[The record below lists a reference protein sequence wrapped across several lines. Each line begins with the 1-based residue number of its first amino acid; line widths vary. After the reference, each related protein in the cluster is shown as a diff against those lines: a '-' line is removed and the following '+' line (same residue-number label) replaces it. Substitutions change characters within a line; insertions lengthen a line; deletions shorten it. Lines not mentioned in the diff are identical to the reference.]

1 MESALGVNLTKRM
14 CFNDASSMI
23 RLLLNK
29 LPSKDRVE
37 RERIF
42 SFFFWAEGV
51 RYYSWQMEINH
62 LKLMRF
68 IYFIIAGLYWQE
80 AI

>member
-1 MESALGVNLTKRM
+1 
-14 CFNDASSMI
+14 MI

-37 RERIF
+37 REGIF
-42 SFFFWAEGV
+42 SFFFFFWAEGV
-51 RYYSWQMEINH
+51 RYYFWQMEINY

-68 IYFIIAGLYWQE
+68 ICFIIAGLYCQE

>member
-14 CFNDASSMI
+14 FLMTHHPMI

-42 SFFFWAEGV
+42 SFFSLFFG
-51 RYYSWQMEINH
+51 
-62 LKLMRF
+62 LKEWG
-68 IYFIIAGLYWQE
+68 IILDKWKLT
-80 AI
+80 I